1 MLTTIFYSFDRF
13 VIIAKT
19 STSITLPVT
28 RIGFLGK
35 PIPPVAACGLPITNE
50 VINEIVV

>member
-1 MLTTIFYSFDRF
+1 MLTTTLFSLDKFPIF
-13 VIIAKT
+13 AKT
-19 STSITLPVT
+19 STSFALPVT

-35 PIPPVAACGLPITNE
+35 PIPPVAACGLPIANE